1 MRNKGFFWFL
11 TILLTVICLYQISFT
26 FVSNSVESKVAK
38 DVDREINDLKAEAS
52 KTGDSLNIDGVW
64 VDFSKAEGLENAR
77 VALINQK
84 LKAKADTKVY
94 PLFGSTFSTVKKRSL
109 SFGLDLVGGMSV
121 TMEINIPEL
130 VKSYARSERDP
141 RFKSVYNASMKEYSQ
156 KGGDFISIFARKNKE
171 LNSGTSLVSL
181 FSLSDLDK
189 LTSKSSDAE
198 LVAFLRERVRSSM
211 DGVEEIIN
219 QRVNQFGVSQPN
231 IQKDEQNNRLYVE
244 LPGVQDEKTVADQ
257 LQSTANLQFFE
268 TYRSQ
273 DIASSF
279 NEAITLSTREEVI
292 GEAVEE
298 IISADSV
305 VVKEDVLS
313 LDEPTVGQKGLGD
326 LFMPVDDVRI
336 GFVKIENRGKVDQI
350 LAREDIKRVFPDD
363 LKFMWSNDVE
373 KIDKMTGY
381 FLYAIK
387 IPSNGKARVGG
398 RDIQSAA
405 PDINQNG
412 QRTVTLKMTSEGAE
426 KWYLMTS
433 ENVNRSV
440 AITMDNLVFSAPNV
454 MNAIQGGN
462 TEITG
467 NFTFEGTQKL
477 AGLLNG
483 GALPAPCVIKE
494 QTKVGPTVGAENTEA
509 SLYSFG
515 ISLGLIIIF
524 MIFYYAKAGVV
535 ANIALLLNIIF
546 IFGCLASFSAVLTLA
561 GIAGIVLTIA
571 MAIDANVLIFE
582 RIREELD
589 AGKTQEDAISEG
601 YSKALSSIIDA
612 NVTTILTAI
621 VLKVLGSGPIES
633 FAITLIIGLITS
645 VFSGVIITRLIFM
658 YMLSKKKNI
667 TFSRKATSGTF
678 KNITID
684 WAGNRK
690 KFYIFTI
697 ITTVLSLGL
706 LFTKGLNPSVEF
718 SGGRTYVVKFE
729 QPVAKQ
735 MNYLESNIRESF
747 GKNGKD
753 ASLVTKTKSNSYN
766 VEIITNYMLG
776 DESANNV
783 VMTKLQDAFD
793 MSKEKL
799 GSYEIVESRTVSP
812 TISDELKKSSML
824 AVVVALLIIAA
835 YIMIRFGK
843 YQYSTGALVSLAY
856 NVVFTLGIFSLL
868 NGVLPFNMDVD
879 QAFIAAILTVIGYA
893 INDTV
898 IVFDRIRENLGHRK
912 GLTDEEEINL
922 ALNSTLS
929 RTIIT
934 SMTTFTVLL
943 LIFIFGGAAIRG
955 FVFALMLGVIIG
967 TFSSL
972 CVATP
977 ILIDLS
983 KKKSL
988 RD

>member
-38 DVDREINDLKAEAS
+38 EVDRELIDLKAEAAQS
-52 KTGDSLNIDGVW
+52 GDSLNIDGVW
-64 VDFSKAEGLENAR
+64 VNFSKAEGLENAR

-109 SFGLDLVGGMSV
+109 AFGLDLVGGMSV

-141 RFKSVYNASMKEYSQ
+141 RFKNVYTAAMKEYST
-156 KGGDFISIFARKNKE
+156 KGGDFLNIFARKHKE
-171 LNSGTSLVSL
+171 INNGTPLVSL

-189 LTSKSSDAE
+189 LTTKSSDNE
-198 LVAFLRERVRSSM
+198 VVAFLRDRVKSSM

-257 LQSTANLQFFE
+257 LQSTANLQFYE

-273 DIASSF
+273 DIASAF
-279 NEAITLSTREEVI
+279 NEAITLSTREEAK
-292 GEAVEE
+292 GEDLASILAE
-298 IISADSV
+298 DSTI
-305 VVKEDVLS
+305 VKEDVLS
-313 LDEPTVGQKGLGD
+313 LDSPEAGKKGLGD
-326 LFMPVDDVRI
+326 LFMPVDDTRI
-336 GFVKIENRGKVDQI
+336 GFVTIENRGKVDQI
-350 LAREDIKRVFPDD
+350 LAREDIKRLFPDD
-363 LKFMWSNDVE
+363 MKFMWSNDVE
-373 KIDKMTGY
+373 KIEKLTGY
-381 FLYAIK
+381 FLYAVK
-387 IPSNGKARVGG
+387 VPSNGKARVGG
-398 RDIQSAA
+398 RDIERAA

-412 QRTVTLKMTSEGAE
+412 QRTVTLKMTAEGAE

-433 ENVNRSV
+433 ENVNRSI
-440 AITMDNLVFSAPNV
+440 AITMDDLVFSAPNV
-454 MNAIQGGN
+454 QNAIQGGN

-467 NFTFEGTQKL
+467 NFTFEGTTKL

-494 QTKVGPTVGAENTEA
+494 QTKVGPTVGAENAEA

-515 ISLGLIIIF
+515 ISLALIIIF

-546 IFGCLASFSAVLTLA
+546 IFGTLASFGAVLTLA

-589 AGKTQEDAISEG
+589 AGKSQEDAINEG
-601 YSKALSSIIDA
+601 YGKALSSIIDA

-621 VLKVLGSGPIES
+621 VLKALGSGPIES

-658 YMLSKKKNI
+658 WMHSRKKEI
-667 TFSRKATSGTF
+667 TFSTKMTKGTF
-678 KNITID
+678 KNINID

-690 KFYIFTI
+690 KFYVFTI
-697 ITTVLSLGL
+697 ITSVLSLGL

-729 QPVAKQ
+729 QPVANQ
-735 MNYLESNIRESF
+735 MNYLETNIRKSF
-747 GKNGKD
+747 GKDGKE

-776 DESANNV
+776 DESANNI
-783 VMTKLQDAFD
+783 VMAKLQDAFD

-799 GSYEIVESRTVSP
+799 GNHEIVESRTVSP
-812 TISDELKKSSML
+812 TISDELKKSSMI
-824 AVVVALLIIAA
+824 AVVFALLIIAA

-856 NVVFTLGIFSLL
+856 NVLFTLGIFSLL
-868 NGVLPFNMDVD
+868 NGILPFNMDVD

-912 GLTDEEEINL
+912 GLTDEEEVNL

>member
-11 TILLTVICLYQISFT
+11 TILLAVISLYQISFT
-26 FVSNSVESKVAK
+26 FVSNSVEKKVAK
-38 DVDREINDLKAEAS
+38 EVDRELAVLKAEAG
-52 KTGDSLNIDGVW
+52 KTGDSLNIDGIW
-64 VDFSKAEGLENAR
+64 VNLSKAEGLENAR

-84 LKAKADTKVY
+84 LKEKADTKVY
-94 PLFGSTFSTVKKRSL
+94 PLLGSTFSTVKKRSL
-109 SFGLDLVGGMSV
+109 AFGLDLVGGMSV
-121 TMEINIPEL
+121 TMEVNIPEL

-141 RFKSVYNASMKEYSQ
+141 KFKTAFKAAMGEYNQ
-156 KGGDFISIFARKNKE
+156 KGGDFIAIFAKKNRE
-171 LNSGTSLVSL
+171 LNNGAALVSL
-181 FSLSDLDK
+181 FSLSDLNG
-189 LTSKSSDAE
+189 LTIKSTDNE
-198 LVAFLRERVRSSM
+198 VVTFLNDRVKSSM
-211 DGVEEIIN
+211 DGIEEIIN

-244 LPGVQDEKTVADQ
+244 LPGVQDEKSVADQ

-273 DIASSF
+273 DIGMAF
-279 NEAITLSTREEVI
+279 NEAITLSSREEVKEI
-292 GEAVEE
+292 DVAE
-298 IISADSV
+298 IIGDSTV
-305 VVKEDVLS
+305 VAEEVLS
-313 LDEPTVGQKGLGD
+313 LDEPAEIGVKGLAD
-326 LFMPVDDVRI
+326 YFMPVDETRI
-336 GFVKIENRGKVDQI
+336 GFVTIENRGKVDQI
-350 LAREDIKRVFPDD
+350 LAREDIKRLFPED
-363 LKFMWSNDVE
+363 LKFMWSSDVE
-373 KIDKMTGY
+373 KIDKKTGY

-387 IPSNGKARVGG
+387 VPANGKARVGG
-398 RDIQSAA
+398 RDIESAA

-412 QRTVTLKMTSEGAE
+412 VRTVTLKMTSEGSE
-426 KWYLMTS
+426 KWALMTS
-433 ENVNRSV
+433 ENINRSI
-440 AITMDNLVFSAPNV
+440 AITMDNVVFSAPNV

-467 NFTFEGTQKL
+467 NFSFEDATKL

-494 QTKVGPTVGAENTEA
+494 QNKIGPTVGAENTEA
-509 SLYSFG
+509 SMISFG
-515 ISLGLIIIF
+515 ISLVLIFAF
-524 MIFYYAKAGVV
+524 MIFYYNKAGIV
-535 ANIALLLNIIF
+535 ANIALILNILF
-546 IFGCLASFSAVLTLA
+546 IFGTLASFTAVLTLA

-589 AGKTQEDAISEG
+589 AGKSQDDAIQEG
-601 YSKALSSIIDA
+601 YGKALSSIIDA

-645 VFSGVIITRLIFM
+645 VFAGVVITRLIFLWM
-658 YMLSKKKNI
+658 RSKNMDI
-667 TFSRKATSGTF
+667 TFSRKATHGAF
-678 KNITID
+678 KNIKFD

-690 KFYIFTI
+690 KFYVFTV
-697 ITTVLSLGL
+697 ITSVFSIAML
-706 LFTKGLNPSVEF
+706 LTKGLNPSVEF

-729 QPVAKQ
+729 KPVANEL
-735 MNYLESNIRESF
+735 NYLEGNIREAF
-747 GKNGKD
+747 GSKGKE

-776 DESANNV
+776 DESANNT
-783 VMTKLQDAFD
+783 VMNKMEEAFEL
-793 MSKEKL
+793 SKEKL
-799 GSYEIVESRTVSP
+799 GTYQIIESRTVSP
-812 TISDELKKSSML
+812 TISDELKTSSMF
-824 AVVVALLIIAA
+824 AVLFALLIIAA

-856 NVVFTLGIFSLL
+856 NVLFTLGIFSLL
-868 NGVLPFNMDVD
+868 NGILPFNMDLD

-898 IVFDRIRENLGHRK
+898 IVFDRIRENLGHKSSR
-912 GLTDEEEINL
+912 TDEEEINL

-934 SMTTFTVLL
+934 SATTFMVLL

-955 FVFALMLGVIIG
+955 FIFALMLGVIIG

-983 KKKSL
+983 KKKSI
-988 RD
+988 RE